1 MTRAHRRLRRSLLV
15 VAVVLGGCTIQ
26 PDSEPRD
33 IAPEERGV
41 LEPVEPEAEEAAGA
55 SRVFLIDEAAGD
67 RVLRSVLRDVEPA
80 PQPLL
85 TALLAGPNQAEHD
98 ARLASAIP
106 PTTELNSA
114 RRIGN
119 TVAIDLSPDI
129 LELSGEEFVLAIAQ
143 LVATASELEGVDQ
156 VRLRVDGEL
165 RAWPNGSG
173 ELQES
178 ALTVY
183 DFPGFIQSAQPDYP
197 AVPSGT

>member
-1 MTRAHRRLRRSLLV
+1 MTRARRRLRPSMLV
-15 VAVVLGGCTIQ
+15 LAVTFCGCTIQ
-26 PDSEPRD
+26 TDSEPRD
-33 IAPEERGV
+33 IAAEERGV
-41 LEPVEPEAEEAAGA
+41 LEPVEPEAEAAAGA
-55 SRVFLIDEAAGD
+55 SRVFLIDEVTGD
-67 RVLRSVLRDVEPA
+67 RVLRSVLRDVEAA

-98 ARLASAIP
+98 ALLASAIP

-114 RRIGN
+114 RRVGN
-119 TVAIDLSPDI
+119 TVTIDLSPDI

-173 ELQES
+173 ELQQS

-183 DFPGFIQSAQPDYP
+183 DFPGFVQSAQPNYP